1 VDRTRYLVKKEQTD
15 KTPNKFRG
23 KMKMFRLDGKIAIVT
38 GGAGLYGKPISL
50 ALAEAGALVI
60 IASRDEAKCKEYAT
74 ELQQNNLRAEGV
86 MLDLSD
92 EKSIIDFTDGIV
104 EKYKQID
111 VLVNNAVSREGCR
124 DLDVISKTDLEKS
137 QLINYTGLMLLT
149 QAVIKVMVKQK
160 EGNIINISSIQ
171 GVAGPNF
178 PVYGDTGMSSAVT
191 YTYEKWGMVGFTKWI
206 ANYYGKFNIRANCI
220 SPGGYGP
227 GIREG
232 NLKKEFIENYARLT
246 PLGRFAEDDDIKG
259 PVVFL
264 ASDASAYITGHNLLV
279 DGGWTN
285 W

>member
-1 VDRTRYLVKKEQTD
+1 ME
-15 KTPNKFRG
+15 
-23 KMKMFRLDGKIAIVT
+23 MFRLDGKIAIVT
-38 GGAGLYGKPISL
+38 GGGGLYGKPISL

-60 IASRDEAKCKEYAT
+60 IASRDETKCKEYAT
-74 ELQQNNLRAEGV
+74 ELQLKNLRAEGAS
-86 MLDLSD
+86 LDLSD
-92 EKSIIDFTDGIV
+92 ENSIVDFTNGIV
-104 EKYKQID
+104 KKYKQID
-111 VLVNNAVSREGCR
+111 LLVNNAVSREGCK
-124 DLDVISKTDLEKS
+124 DFDDISRTDLEKS
-137 QLINYTGLMLLT
+137 QLINYTGLLLLT
-149 QAVIKVMVKQK
+149 QAVIKVMVEQK
-160 EGNIINISSIQ
+160 EGNIINIGSIQ
-171 GVAGPNF
+171 GAVGPNF

-232 NLKKEFIENYARLT
+232 RLKKEFVENYKRLT
-246 PLGRFAEDDDIKG
+246 PLGRFAEVEDIKG

-264 ASDASAYITGHNLLV
+264 ASAASAYITGHNLLV